1 VSGIV
6 KMRIHYLQHVPFE
19 DLANIGVWAA
29 KHGHAITGTR
39 LFCGDPLPA
48 VDSFDLLVVLGDPM
62 NVDEHDR
69 YPWLLEEK
77 RLIGQAIEYKKSIL
91 GICLGAQL
99 AAVALGAD
107 VKPNLHKEIGWFPVS
122 LTDEAQAS
130 KFFRNFPPEFMAFHW
145 HGDTFDIPAGAV
157 RLAGSEACPNQAF
170 QYDAHVLAVQFHLE
184 YSTSSIAKMLHH
196 CGDELV
202 GGPYVQS
209 REEIA
214 DRPDAVRKTEGLM
227 VHILQAIQDQRDS
240 EL

>member
-1 VSGIV
+1 
-6 KMRIHYLQHVPFE
+6 MRLHYLQHVPFE

-29 KHGHAITGTR
+29 QRGHAVTGTR
-39 LFCGDPLPA
+39 LFCGEAPVA
-48 VDSFDLLVVLGDPM
+48 VDAFDFLVVLGGPM
-62 NVDEHDR
+62 NVDEHDD

-77 RLIGQAIEYKKSIL
+77 RLIGQAIECEKSVL

-99 AAVALGAD
+99 VAKVLCAG
-107 VKPNLHKEIGWFPVS
+107 VKRNEHKEIGWFPVS
-122 LTDEAQAS
+122 LTDEAKTS
-130 KFFRNFPPEFMAFHW
+130 KLFRDLPPEFTAFHW
-145 HGDTFDIPAGAV
+145 HGDTFDIPVGAV

-184 YSTSSIAKMLHH
+184 YSSSSIAKMIHH

-209 REEIA
+209 REEMA
-214 DRPDAVRKTEGLM
+214 DHHDAVQETEGLLFQLLDAM
-227 VHILQAIQDQRDS
+227 QDRRES

>member
-1 VSGIV
+1 
-6 KMRIHYLQHVPFE
+6 MRIHYLQHVPFE

-99 AAVALGAD
+99 AAAALGAE
-107 VKPNLHKEIGWFPVS
+107 VKPNPHKEIGWFPVS

-130 KFFRNFPPEFMAFHW
+130 KFFRNFPPEFM
-145 HGDTFDIPAGAV
+145 
-157 RLAGSEACPNQAF
+157 
-170 QYDAHVLAVQFHLE
+170 AHVLAVQFHLE